1 MPRGK
6 SPSEKQSSESRGI
19 VYVGTGAKYV
29 DLALQSIRYLRE
41 VEPDEPVT
49 LVLDDPSY
57 PPARQAV
64 EDFGIQLVAL
74 DHPEYSFM
82 DKVRGI
88 RVSPFQRTIFL
99 DCDTIP
105 IRPFADDLIRSL
117 EDVDVVALPGF
128 GLNHSWEKEALS
140 PALSQFNT
148 GVIGLRMDRTEQLL
162 DSWERH
168 YRAEDD
174 PWHDQPSFR
183 VALYQSGLRWGAL
196 PPDFNFMGHGKVK
209 RPRILHFTAWR
220 RKQSFYTSPTERAK
234 LIEYFTEPNAG
245 GIFNHFAEAFGVNNL
260 HSNRGPGRLSW
271 WLSGLVK
278 LLVFRMRRQAR
289 RLGKIGKAKSR

>member
-6 SPSEKQSSESRGI
+6 SLSDQQFAEIRGI
-19 VYVGTGAKYV
+19 VYVGTGKKYI

-41 VEPDEPVT
+41 VEPDESVT
-49 LVLDDPSY
+49 LVLDDLDY
-57 PPARQAV
+57 PAAQRAV
-64 EDFGIQLVAL
+64 EDYGIELKAL
-74 DHPEYSFM
+74 DGPEYSFM

-88 RVSPFQRTIFL
+88 RLSPYQRTIFL

-105 IRPFADDLIRSL
+105 IRPFADDLVRSL
-117 EDVDVVALPGF
+117 DDVDVVALPGF
-128 GLNHSWEKEALS
+128 GLNHSWERESLS

-148 GVIGLRMDRTEQLL
+148 GVIGLRMDRAGQLL
-162 DSWERH
+162 DSWESEFRSE
-168 YRAEDD
+168 AD

-183 VALYQSGLRWGAL
+183 VALYRSGLRWGAL

-220 RKQSFYTSPTERAK
+220 RKQSFYTSPTERAQ
-234 LIEYFTEPNAG
+234 LIEYFTQPNAG

-271 WLSGLVK
+271 WVSGLVR
-278 LLVFRMRRQAR
+278 LSLFRLRRQAR
-289 RLGKIGKAKSR
+289 QLRQMRKAKR